1 MHIYL
6 PRWYEELKCEAV
18 DKIILSR
25 MDAGDQVSLPNGK
38 LLERLLVLKMYRE
51 GIDQRQS
58 YYTYRSNADSKKDR
72 KVDESKAPFFKHLI
86 PISQKKVDAI
96 K

>member
-1 MHIYL
+1 MLIL
-6 PRWYEELKCEAV
+6 FRRWYEELKCKAV

-25 MDAGDQVSLPNGK
+25 MKAGDQVNLPNGK

-51 GIDQRQS
+51 GIEQRS
-58 YYTYRSNADSKKDR
+58 TYYYGSSKKEER
-72 KVDESKAPFFKHLI
+72 KVDETKAPFFKHLI
-86 PISQKKVDAI
+86 PLSQNKVDAI